1 MKKKASH
8 PMKTLYIGVDIAK
21 KSFDV
26 AYCKVRKAE
35 WLGKYPNDESGYE
48 ALKEQVERIREELGA
63 ETVHLI
69 LEPTGGYELGLA
81 LFAYANGWE
90 VTKPNPLTLRR
101 WAEGVGYRVKTDPID
116 ARVCAE
122 YGYLMEPKGHAL
134 VPLFVRELDYLLR
147 RRDDLEQLLQ
157 MERNRLQNGQAM
169 PDMPQA
175 VLADIEQTITAIG
188 QQRDAL
194 VKTIKAHL
202 KRHPQLQTLY
212 RQLLG
217 VPGIGLKSVLPLLVI
232 LYRFDSLSAGEG
244 GKKQLTAFLGLDSQI
259 RQSGTSVSG
268 VPRISKRGDKQ
279 TRARLY
285 MCALGGIRGHN
296 VLRDFY
302 RLMVARGK
310 AKKVALVACSRK
322 ILHWA
327 WAIFKSGQDFDP
339 ALATTTIG
347 AAQP

>member
-1 MKKKASH
+1 
-8 PMKTLYIGVDIAK
+8 MKTLYIGVDIAK

-26 AYCKVRKAE
+26 AYCKEKKGER
-35 WLGKYPNDESGYE
+35 LGSYPNDESGYE
-48 ALKEQVERIREELGA
+48 ALKEQVEELRESLGA
-63 ETVHLI
+63 ETIHLI

-81 LFAYANGWE
+81 LFAYERGWE

-122 YGYLMEPKGHAL
+122 YGYLMEPEGHEL
-134 VPLFVRELDYLLR
+134 VPLCVRELDYLLR
-147 RRDDLEQLLQ
+147 RLDDQDKLLS
-157 MERNRLQNGQAM
+157 MEKNRLESGRSM
-169 PDMPQA
+169 PDMPKT
-175 VLADIEQTITAIG
+175 VLDDIEQTIAAIQ
-188 QQRDAL
+188 QQRDELAR
-194 VKTIKAHL
+194 TIKAHV
-202 KRHPQLQTLY
+202 KRYPELQKLY

-217 VPGIGLKSVLPLLVI
+217 VPGIGLKSVLPMIVI
-232 LYRFDSLSAGEG
+232 LYRFDSLSAGKG
-244 GKKQLTAFLGLDSQI
+244 SKKQLTAFLGLDSQI

-268 VPRISKRGDKQ
+268 VPRISKRGDKR

-310 AKKVALVACSRK
+310 AKKIALVACSRK

-339 ALATTTIG
+339 ALAATKV
-347 AAQP
+347 ASVQP

>member
-1 MKKKASH
+1 
-8 PMKTLYIGVDIAK
+8 MKTVYIGVDIAK

-26 AYCKVRKAE
+26 AYCKERKGE
-35 WLGKYPNDESGYE
+35 WIGQQPNDESGYE
-48 ALKEQVERIREELGA
+48 ALKEQVEPICEALGA
-63 ETVHLI
+63 ERVHLI
-69 LEPTGGYELGLA
+69 LEPTGGYELGVA

-122 YGYLMEPKGHAL
+122 YGYLMEPKGHVL
-134 VPLFVRELDYLLR
+134 VPLYVRELDYLLR
-147 RRDDLEQLLQ
+147 RRDDLEQLLN

-169 PDMPQA
+169 PDMPPA
-175 VLADIEQTITAIG
+175 VLADIEQTMAVIG
-188 QQRDAL
+188 QQRDEL
-194 VKTIKAHL
+194 GKTIKAHL
-202 KRHPQLQTLY
+202 KRHPELQMLY

-232 LYRFDSLSAGEG
+232 LYRFDSLSAGVG

-268 VPRISKRGDKQ
+268 VPHISKRGDKQ

-302 RLMVARGK
+302 RLLVARGK

-339 ALATTTIG
+339 ALAATIG
-347 AAQP
+347 NPGQP